1 MPTTPVPNSLAARD
15 IAYNLHPYTNARRH
29 EANGPLVIARGEG
42 ICVYDEEG
50 KEYIDGL
57 AGLWSVGVGFSER
70 RLIDAAIRQMEQLPY
85 SHSFAHRSHE
95 PSIDLSEKLIKMA
108 PAKFSKVFYTNSGSE
123 ANDTVV
129 KLVWFYNNGRGRPQ
143 KKKIISRQR
152 AYHGITIASGSL
164 TGLPWNHRDFDLP
177 IANILHTACPHYW
190 RYGWDGESEEEFA
203 SRMAGQLEEMILR
216 EGPDTIAAFIGE
228 PVMGAGG
235 VIVPPRTYWQKVQQV
250 CRKYDVLVIAD
261 EVITGF
267 GRTGKPFGCLT
278 YDIKPDILVVSKQIT
293 SSYMPLAAILIS
305 DDLYQGIA
313 DNSAKIGT
321 LGHGFTTSGH
331 PVALAVALENLKVI
345 EERKLMENAATV
357 GVRLQKKLR
366 DFADHPLVGEVR
378 GVGLI
383 AAVEFVA
390 DKASKTPFA
399 ATVGVAAYV
408 AERAQEHGLLV
419 RNIGDCVAFC
429 PPMITTEAQIDE
441 IAARFAKALADT
453 AIWVKDKVSKSA
465 A

>member
-1 MPTTPVPNSLAARD
+1 MPWMHAQ
-15 IAYNLHPYTNARRH
+15 
-29 EANGPLVIARGEG
+29 
-42 ICVYDEEG
+42 
-50 KEYIDGL
+50 
-57 AGLWSVGVGFSER
+57 AG
-70 RLIDAAIRQMEQLPY
+70 M
-85 SHSFAHRSHE
+85 
-95 PSIDLSEKLIKMA
+95 
-108 PAKFSKVFYTNSGSE
+108 
-123 ANDTVV
+123 
-129 KLVWFYNNGRGRPQ
+129 
-143 KKKIISRQR
+143 
-152 AYHGITIASGSL
+152 
-164 TGLPWNHRDFDLP
+164 P
-177 IANILHTACPHYW
+177 IPNILHIEQPYWFGLGGDLDPAEFGRQVARQLATAI
-190 RYGWDGESEEEFA
+190 EEV
-203 SRMAGQLEEMILR
+203 GV
-216 EGPDTIAAFIGE
+216 DKVAAFIAE
-228 PVMGAGG
+228 PVQGAGG
-235 VIVPPRTYWQKVQQV
+235 AVIPPASYWPEIQKI
-250 CRKYDVLVIAD
+250 CDEYGILLIAD